1 MKIKR
6 TEIKKL
12 FWETAICIDCGAEM
26 KMTLKYLASDP
37 PQFEY
42 KCPVCGKTEFS
53 SENLPRM
60 KAEFVEEVENEQTIK
75 SNCNLQEK

>member
-12 FWETAICIDCGAEM
+12 FWETAICEDCNTEM
-26 KMTLKYLASDP
+26 KMTLNYLASDP

-60 KAEFVEEVENEQTIK
+60 NFEFAKEADGNV
-75 SNCNLQEK
+75 